1 MPWENCWE
9 TEGHGT
15 IHTNHDHPT
24 VKRIMKKLPLIA
36 LVLLVAATGFSQEKK
51 PRNLPAFDSKRL
63 HFGFTVGLNTMDLG
77 IKRNYDADNF
87 AYADVSR
94 ILPGF
99 QVSIVSD
106 LKLADNWNLRF
117 LPGIS
122 FGSRE
127 VTYYEYDNQ
136 LNHRAE
142 PVRLSNVDNPV
153 ALGPSFLDFPLHF
166 KYRSDRVN
174 NYRPYLVGGLN
185 FRYDMSA
192 KQEYDSDSDEY
203 LKFKPADLYVEFGF
217 GVDTYLRYFKFA
229 PEIKLAVG
237 LRNIVNDAGRE
248 PHIQFVESIDRVT
261 SYIVMLNFHFE

>member
-1 MPWENCWE
+1 
-9 TEGHGT
+9 
-15 IHTNHDHPT
+15 
-24 VKRIMKKLPLIA
+24 MKKLPLFFLI
-36 LVLLVAATGFSQEKK
+36 LLVPATGFSQEKK
-51 PRNLPAFDSKRL
+51 PRNLPAFDLKKL

-87 AYADVSR
+87 IYADVSR

-106 LKLADNWNLRF
+106 LKLNDNWNLRF

-127 VTYYEYDNQ
+127 LTYYEYDPQQNQ
-136 LNHRAE
+136 QAE
-142 PVRLSNVDNPV
+142 MVTLSNVDNPV

-166 KYRSDRVN
+166 KYRSSRVN
-174 NYRPYLVGGLN
+174 NYRPYLVGGMN

-192 KQEYDSDSDEY
+192 KREYDGDSNEY
-203 LKFKPADLYVEFGF
+203 VKFKPADLYVEVGF

-237 LRNIVNDAGRE
+237 LRNIINDEGRP
-248 PHIQFVESIDRVT
+248 PHLQFVESIEGVT